1 MNRLALT
8 IGALA
13 LLAPAVLARQD
24 RPGSSGGAKKPSEQ
38 DKEKEKE
45 KKEQEKNN
53 PPPIHG
59 WNPDLM
65 PAFAEAKKTGK
76 PLMVVFR

>member
-1 MNRLALT
+1 MNRFVLT

-45 KKEQEKNN
+45 KKEQERNN
-53 PPPIHG
+53 PAPVPG
-59 WNPDLM
+59 WNPDLVT
-65 PAFAEAKKTGK
+65 AFAEARKTGK
-76 PLMVVFR
+76 PVMVVFR

>member
-1 MNRLALT
+1 MNRLVLT

-24 RPGSSGGAKKPSEQ
+24 RGGSSGKMPPGTEQ
-38 DKEKEKE
+38 DKDKEKE

-53 PPPIHG
+53 PAPVPG
-59 WNPDLM
+59 WNPDLVT
-65 PAFAEAKKTGK
+65 AFAEARKTGK
-76 PLMVVFR
+76 PVMVVFR